1 MMGASSSAVSARNVI
16 LGNQTV
22 VDSGVTDSMVLGT
35 GASIGS
41 YALSS
46 DGTTYNKIDQYGKAT
61 AVASGTSV
69 ENQKA
74 YITKAVAIGNNAHV
88 LNLTGQDYTS
98 DTASQTDAALKSGY
112 QAMAIGANSV
122 AYLRNSVA
130 LGVGSIT
137 DYTADNFAAAGW
149 MPPDSDNLY
158 NLTSTSK
165 GIISVGSKG
174 GERRIT
180 NVAAGAIDSDAVNVS
195 QLKALYYN
203 IQAGF
208 ANLNQGNAQHYMS
221 INQSGD
227 AATLANSL
235 KKQTNYDNYVTKKSQ
250 YLQYVARKTING
262 ESFSQTALDNMKAT
276 ITSIEQANPDFVTT
290 ASQLNAI
297 DPNTWTSSSN
307 INTTLQTITTAQNSD
322 AAETVNT
329 GEIGRAH
336 V

>member
-1 MMGASSSAVSARNVI
+1 MYSSTNTNTKDIVAAGNQVAVGYNVSDSVVIGRKSSLGDYSFVNPSGDDASQQYVKVNRDGTTTANSSGTDPAYVAQNIQRSLVLGSDSHLLDNSTNTLVLGSASIARGTNNILVGNQSRLMGASSSAVSARNVI

-203 IQAGF
+203 I
-208 ANLNQGNAQHYMS
+208 HVH
-221 INQSGD
+221 QS
-227 AATLANSL
+227 
-235 KKQTNYDNYVTKKSQ
+235 V
-250 YLQYVARKTING
+250 R
-262 ESFSQTALDNMKAT
+262 
-276 ITSIEQANPDFVTT
+276 
-290 ASQLNAI
+290 
-297 DPNTWTSSSN
+297 
-307 INTTLQTITTAQNSD
+307 
-322 AAETVNT
+322 
-329 GEIGRAH
+329 
-336 V
+336 